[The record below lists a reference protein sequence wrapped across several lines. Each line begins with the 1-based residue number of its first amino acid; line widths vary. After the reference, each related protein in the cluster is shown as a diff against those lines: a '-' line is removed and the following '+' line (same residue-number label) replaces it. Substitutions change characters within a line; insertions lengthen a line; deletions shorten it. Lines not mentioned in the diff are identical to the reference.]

1 MTKASHRKTTL
12 VIVDVQQAFAI
23 PPGIVEKIRRYA
35 RRFDR
40 RVFTRFVNPP
50 DSLFRKTLGQKCCAP
65 GSADTR
71 LLLEPGP
78 GDIVIEKSG
87 YGLKPADLSRLHS
100 AGIKRVTVCGL
111 DTDACVM
118 GVMFSLFDAHIDCRV
133 KEDLCWSSSG
143 LHRPAMTIIANQ
155 FPPPKRGRR

>member
-1 MTKASHRKTTL
+1 MTKASRRKTTL
-12 VIVDVQQAFAI
+12 VIVDVQQSAPV

-50 DSLFRKTLGQKCCAP
+50 DSLFRKTLGLKCCAP
-65 GSADTR
+65 GSAGTR
-71 LLLEPGP
+71 LLIEPGP
-78 GDIVIEKSG
+78 RDMVMEKSG
-87 YGLKPADLSRLHS
+87 YGLKPADLRRLHS
-100 AGIKRVTVCGL
+100 AGIKQVTVCGL

-143 LHRPAMTIIANQ
+143 LHGQAMKIIATQ
-155 FPPPKRGRR
+155 FPPPKRRRR